1 MSFPAFRPALVL
13 LLSCAVL
20 PAQQGKGDKGN
31 WRAASKTASAIT
43 GGIVLSE
50 ERLMMGFIP
59 VTIAPIRHAEPAE
72 VSAVFDL
79 PADDDAGGELY
90 RLNLPADRQ
99 LLHKNTLCGA
109 EDTTYMLT
117 AVSGKTLQVA
127 FFSGGKL
134 PDLKPE
140 AVANATTLCGTFTYS
155 R

>member
-1 MSFPAFRPALVL
+1 MIFRTLIAASL
-13 LLSCAVL
+13 LLAHGVIS
-20 PAQQGKGDKGN
+20 AQQGKGDKGN
-31 WRAASKTASAIT
+31 WRPVSKTASAIT

-79 PADDDAGGELY
+79 PADSNPGGELY
-90 RLNLPADRQ
+90 RLNIPANRQ
-99 LLHKNTLCGA
+99 LLHRNVLCGA

-117 AVSGKTLQVA
+117 TVSGKTLQVA
-127 FFSGGKL
+127 FFSGAKL

-140 AVANATTLCGTFTYS
+140 AVANTTSLCGTFTYS

>member
-1 MSFPAFRPALVL
+1 MILRASRCALLL
-13 LLSCAVL
+13 LLSSAAL

-31 WRAASKTASAIT
+31 WHAASKTASAIT
-43 GGIVLSE
+43 GDIVLGE
-50 ERLMMGFIP
+50 ERLMMGFVQ

-79 PADDDAGGELY
+79 PADSNPGGELY
-90 RLNLPADRQ
+90 ALNIPARRQ
-99 LLHKNTLCGA
+99 MQHRNTLCGA

-117 AVSGKTLQVA
+117 AVTGKTMQVA

-140 AVANATTLCGTFTYS
+140 AVANSTTLCGTFTYS

>member
-1 MSFPAFRPALVL
+1 M
-13 LLSCAVL
+13 
-20 PAQQGKGDKGN
+20 PAQGKSDKGN
-31 WRAASKTASAIT
+31 WRPASKTASSIT

-72 VSAVFDL
+72 VSSVFDL
-79 PADDDAGGELY
+79 PADENPGGELY
-90 RLNLPADRQ
+90 RLNIPADRQ
-99 LLHKNTLCGA
+99 LLHKNVLCGA

-117 AVSGKTLQVA
+117 TVSGKTLQVA
-127 FFSGGKL
+127 FFSGAKL

-140 AVANATTLCGTFTYS
+140 AVANSTTLCGTFTYT

>member
-1 MSFPAFRPALVL
+1 MIFRRFSALVL
-13 LLSCAVL
+13 LLSAAL
-20 PAQQGKGDKGN
+20 MSAQKEPSDKGN
-31 WRAASKTASAIT
+31 WRPASKTASSIT
-43 GGIVLSE
+43 GPITLSE

-72 VSAVFDL
+72 VSSVFDV
-79 PADDDAGGELY
+79 PADSNPGGELY
-90 RLNLPADRQ
+90 RMNISADRQ
-99 LLHKNTLCGA
+99 LLHKNVLCGT

-117 AVSGKTLQVA
+117 TVSGKTLQVA

-140 AVANATTLCGTFTYS
+140 TIANSNTLCGTFTYS

>member
-1 MSFPAFRPALVL
+1 MIFRIPCALVL
-13 LLSCAVL
+13 LLSAAL
-20 PAQQGKGDKGN
+20 MAAQKEPSDKGN
-31 WRAASKTASAIT
+31 WHPLSKTAASIT
-43 GGIVLSE
+43 GPILLSE

-72 VSAVFDL
+72 VSSVFDL
-79 PADDDAGGELY
+79 PADSNPGGELY
-90 RLNLPADRQ
+90 RLNIPADRQ
-99 LLHKNTLCGA
+99 LLHKNVLCGA

-117 AVSGKTLQVA
+117 ATSGKTLQVA

-140 AVANATTLCGTFTYS
+140 SIANSNTLCGTFTYS